1 MTEFDSYSRRPAGS
15 GISLRAVLGT
25 SLLAFIGG
33 AALIGWLIYDDR
45 LPIDAG
51 FGRPA
56 VTAPAPKPSP
66 LAGALP
72 TPAASPSL
80 AAAAGGMDTRI
91 AALEQR
97 IARLD
102 LQAAATEGNTAR
114 AEALLVALATRR
126 AIERGAPLGYL
137 ETQLKLRFGD
147 AQANAVTTLIDNAQR
162 PVTIDQLSSDLEALA
177 PTLLGTPANEGGWAR
192 FTREFSSLFV
202 IRRGDAPSAQPDAR
216 LDRAR
221 LMLRSGQVETALAE
235 VQRLPGASAAG
246 NWANAARRYAASQKA
261 LDLIET
267 SALLE
272 PEKLK
277 DAAGVAV
284 QQPGPG
290 APPAPSP
297 AEASF

>member
-1 MTEFDSYSRRPAGS
+1 MTEFDTYSRRPAGS

-33 AALIGWLIYDDR
+33 AALIGWLVYDDK
-45 LPIDAG
+45 LPLSAD
-51 FGRPA
+51 FGQPA
-56 VTAPAPKPSP
+56 VTAPAPKASP

-72 TPAASPSL
+72 APSASPSL
-80 AAAAGGMDTRI
+80 AAAAGGMDQRI

-97 IARLD
+97 IARID

-114 AEALLVALATRR
+114 AEALLVALAARR
-126 AIERGAPLGYL
+126 ALERGAPLGYL
-137 ETQLKLRFGD
+137 ESQLKLRFGD
-147 AQANAVTTLIDNAQR
+147 AQANSVATLINNAQR
-162 PVTIDQLSSDLEALA
+162 PVTIDQLNSELEALA
-177 PTLLGTPANEGGWAR
+177 PTLLGTPANESGWAR
-192 FTREFSSLFV
+192 FTREFSGLFV
-202 IRRGDAPSAQPDAR
+202 IRRGDAPSARPDAR

-221 LMLRSGQVETALAE
+221 LMLRSGQVDAAMAE
-235 VQRLPGASAAG
+235 VARLPGAAAAG
-246 NWANAARRYAASQKA
+246 NWMTEARRYAASQQA

-277 DAAGVAV
+277 DAAGDAV

-290 APPAPSP
+290 APPAQP
-297 AEASF
+297 AHEETF